1 MKLLSDLKRDRLI
14 HPPEFL
20 PDNTH
25 YMVITGSVAY
35 GVSQDMSDMDL
46 AGFCVPPKDIIFPHT
61 AGIIEGFGPQGRKF
75 ESWQQHHVAYNEKMY
90 DLTVYSIVHYFQ
102 LALDN
107 NPNMVDTLY
116 VADNLVLHCTAL
128 GRHVRDNRKLFL
140 HKGAYHK
147 FMGYAYSQ
155 LKKAT
160 SKEPIGRRREMVERY
175 GFDVK
180 FASHLIRLADE
191 AEQIL
196 SIGDLDLT
204 RSKGVQKD
212 IRAGN
217 YTLDQVEAM
226 FRERVPHIERLYAAE
241 TSPVPHQKKTDAVKE
256 LLFQCLEMHYGSLDK
271 VIVREDNTQRL
282 ISEIDSVLAKYR

>member
-1 MKLLSDLKRDRLI
+1 MKLLSDLKSAKVI

-25 YMVITGSVAY
+25 YMVVTGSVAY

-61 AGIIEGFGPQGRKF
+61 AGIIQGFGPEGRKF
-75 ESWQQHHVAYNEKMY
+75 ESWQQHHISYNEKIY
-90 DLTVYSIVHYFQ
+90 DFAVYSIIHYFQ

-128 GRHVRDNRKLFL
+128 GRHVRANRKLFL

-160 SKEPIGRRREMVERY
+160 SKEPIGKRRKIVEKY

-196 SIGDLDLT
+196 STGELDLT

-212 IRAGN
+212 IRAGR
-217 YTLDQVEAM
+217 YTLEQVEAM
-226 FRERVPHIERLYAAE
+226 FREKVPHIERLYAAE
-241 TSPVPHQKKTDAVKE
+241 NSPIPHQPNTEAVKE
-256 LLFQCLEMHYGSLDK
+256 LLFQCLEMQYGSLDK
-271 VIVREDNTQRL
+271 LIVREDSTQRL
-282 ISEIDSVLAKYR
+282 VSEIESVLAKYR